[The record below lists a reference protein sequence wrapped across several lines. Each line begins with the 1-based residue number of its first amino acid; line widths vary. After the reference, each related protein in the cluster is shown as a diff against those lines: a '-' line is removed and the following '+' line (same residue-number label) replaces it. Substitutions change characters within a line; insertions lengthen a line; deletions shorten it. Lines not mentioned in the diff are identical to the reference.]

1 MIVPDNCFQISVGSI
16 IKNPEMLRFISD
28 YLKTK
33 NTCKDA
39 VKKLP
44 FIIKFIPDQCE
55 TQEMSGKAI
64 LINGRMLRLFLIP
77 TVI

>member
-1 MIVPDNCFQISVGSI
+1 
-16 IKNPEMLRFISD
+16 MLRFISD

-44 FIIKFIPDQCE
+44 FIIKYILDQYE